1 MGSDAHPL
9 KVAREQR
16 GLAKSQLARLVGLP
30 GNGDKDA
37 ISQVI
42 RWENGTRVPNRQRAH
57 RLAKILGFDSAEEV
71 RRLCREWRGT
81 HQVPSEKPCVTL

>member
-1 MGSDAHPL
+1 VNSDAHPL
-9 KVAREQR
+9 KVAREQH

-42 RWENGTRVPNRQRAH
+42 RWENGTRIPNLQRAH
-57 RLAKILGFDSAEEV
+57 RLAKILDFDSAEEV

-81 HQVPSEKPCVTL
+81 HHASSNIPV

>member
-1 MGSDAHPL
+1 MSSDAHPL
-9 KVAREQR
+9 KVAREQH

-42 RWENGTRVPNRQRAH
+42 RWENGTRIPNIQRAH
-57 RLAKILGFDSAEEV
+57 RIAKILDFDSAEEV
-71 RRLCREWRGT
+71 RRLCREWRSI
-81 HQVPSEKPCVTL
+81 HQDPSKIPV